1 MDMKEF
7 LDYLDIL
14 FEEKKLDEV
23 EPFLDKSLTQA
34 VREIEITVNTKNIT
48 RFATTTLAPAGIEKA

>member
-34 VREIEITVNTKNIT
+34 VREND
-48 RFATTTLAPAGIEKA
+48 F